1 MKTFY
6 CYAYSNQSLPQH
18 CKRRKKKIK
27 NLYMLQQPTLLDKMK
42 LLSYLVLKK
51 CWQSVYTYS
60 SFLSF
65 FCQSHFQTKID
76 RFIHD
81 WLYDKLA
88 SIYQLKGFC
97 WCLNST
103 IFFYNSRW
111 TNKKAISDH
120 SLFQQSYSDWYL
132 SILNIL
138 ISEVTDIFQ
147 FQIPIFW
154 FQMSMNS
161 DTCWCGLNF
170 FLSF

>member
-1 MKTFY
+1 MHTVINHFHSIVKGE
-6 CYAYSNQSLPQH
+6 
-18 CKRRKKKIK
+18 KKIK

-60 SFLSF
+60 SFLFFFF

-103 IFFYNSRW
+103 IFF
-111 TNKKAISDH
+111 I
-120 SLFQQSYSDWYL
+120 
-132 SILNIL
+132 ILDEQIRKPTQIIL
-138 ISEVTDIFQ
+138 CSSNHIVTDIFQ
-147 FQIPIFW
+147 F
-154 FQMSMNS
+154 
-161 DTCWCGLNF
+161 
-170 FLSF
+170 

>member
-1 MKTFY
+1 MHTVINHFHSIVKGE
-6 CYAYSNQSLPQH
+6 
-18 CKRRKKKIK
+18 KKIK

-60 SFLSF
+60 SFLFFFFFFLSITFSDKNWQIYSWLVIWQISF
-65 FCQSHFQTKID
+65 NLSVKRVLLVSEF
-76 RFIHD
+76 
-81 WLYDKLA
+81 Y
-88 SIYQLKGFC
+88 
-97 WCLNST
+97 N
-103 IFFYNSRW
+103 FFYNSRW
-111 TNKKAISDH
+111 TNKKANSDH

-132 SILNIL
+132 SILNIP